1 MSNDL
6 IVRKDNFFEK
16 IKRFFKK
23 IFFKKYEVLN
33 EDAEMSL
40 VQKLNN
46 EKLKNKQL
54 EEEKYA
60 KEKEKIVKLYQD
72 LINEKTSPYNIPE
85 EYLEKIKLILNDD
98 IHSLDKDIDNMKKE
112 YGYLKYKIES
122 YQ

>member
-6 IVRKDNFFEK
+6 IVRKDSFFEK
-16 IKRFFKK
+16 IKRFFRK

-33 EDAEMSL
+33 E
-40 VQKLNN
+40 VNN

-60 KEKEKIVKLYQD
+60 KEKERIIKLYQD
-72 LINEKTSPYNIPE
+72 LINGKTSPYSIPE

>member
-6 IVRKDNFFEK
+6 IVRKDSFFEK

-23 IFFKKYEVLN
+23 IFFSKYEILN
-33 EDAEMSL
+33 KIND
-40 VQKLNN
+40 

-54 EEEKYA
+54 DEEKYA
-60 KEKEKIVKLYQD
+60 KEKERIIKLYQD
-72 LINEKTSPYNIPE
+72 LINEKTTPYDIPE
-85 EYLEKIKLILNDD
+85 EYLEKVKILLNDD
-98 IHSLDKDIDNMKKE
+98 IHSLDNDIDNMKKE